1 MLQERLRFLD
11 EKVEIL
17 ISDDDIYEEYASQV
31 DYRDKLVTLKSKIRF
46 AIELRQNASS
56 EDVTVLSNR
65 YGQPIIF
72 LL

>member
-46 AIELRQNASS
+46 EIELRQNASS

>member
-11 EKVEIL
+11 EKVKIL

-56 EDVTVLSNR
+56 EDVTLLSNR